1 MAARQVIGAPLA
13 AALLLMDGV
22 GGRHG
27 WTWLFLIE
35 GLMTILFGVAVYLFL
50 PRRPA
55 TLRVLQPAERT
66 WLQERHEH
74 ADRHARSQTTSGGQF
89 WGECMTHAWH
99 GLQLHGWHSEP
110 GRIAALVCVGFTSCV
125 LACAAQTAW

>member
-1 MAARQVIGAPLA
+1 MPWRQVIGAPLA

-35 GLMTILFGVAVYLFL
+35 GLLTMLFGVAVYLFL

-74 ADRHARSQTTSGGQF
+74 ADRHARTKTASPGHF
-89 WGECMTHAWH
+89 WGMCT
-99 GLQLHGWHSEP
+99 LH
-110 GRIAALVCVGFTSCV
+110 VDCSCK
-125 LACAAQTAW
+125 LLHR

>member
-1 MAARQVIGAPLA
+1 M
-13 AALLLMDGV
+13 

-35 GLMTILFGVAVYLFL
+35 GLLTIVFGVAVYLFL

-74 ADRHARSQTTSGGQF
+74 ADRHARSKTSNGGKF
-89 WGECMTHAWH
+89 WGEGSLRVDRSLTHCIAS
-99 GLQLHGWHSEP
+99 SEGSSGVRAP
-110 GRIAALVCVGFTSCV
+110 CKWTAAAHIA
-125 LACAAQTAW
+125 